1 MAKIDATASDFTSDI
16 RGVSF
21 SKHILSIG
29 PAQFIRE
36 VSIPMLDATEEL
48 NENYPIS
55 PAEDEWDLD
64 ITTDFDH
71 NQVYAK
77 SKALAGFFAI
87 IIFIGGW
94 GAAKILDELYEI
106 TIKDKVHD
114 ALQGFFKS
122 NASGRKVGSSLLVNL
137 ESKRISIIVA
147 TVGKDINEIDLS
159 QSQVRSEL
167 ARASKTAEKIATP
180 GTVHL
185 YVIEAGNVNH
195 YPLIYG
201 SIAEA
206 IGHFMN

>member
-1 MAKIDATASDFTSDI
+1 MAKIDAAASDLTSDI

-29 PAQFIRE
+29 SAQFIRE
-36 VSIPMLDATEEL
+36 ISIPLLDAIEKL

-55 PAEDEWDLD
+55 PTEEEWSLD
-64 ITTDFDH
+64 VTTDFDH

-94 GAAKILDELYEI
+94 GATKILDELYEI
-106 TIKDKVHD
+106 AIKDKVHD

-122 NASGRKVGSSLLVNL
+122 NASGRKVGSSLLVNM
-137 ESKRISIIVA
+137 EPKRISILIA
-147 TVGKDINEIDLS
+147 TVGKDLNEFKHS
-159 QSQVRSEL
+159 QSQVGPVI
-167 ARASKTAEKIATP
+167 ARAIDTAEKIATP

-206 IGHFMN
+206 IGHVRD